1 MNNIS
6 LKTKE
11 QIEIMARGGKIL
23 AKILNEV
30 RLEAKVGTKLSDLE
44 LKARDLIKKN
54 NAKPAFLGHNRYP
67 AALCASPNDMI
78 VHGIPGEYI
87 LQNGDILSLDLGIQY
102 EGLFTDMAITIGI
115 GEIDEEKA
123 RLIRVAKKALKRAIK
138 KMRPG
143 NTIGDIGN
151 TIERYVSK
159 RGLYVIKELC
169 GHGIGKELHEDPEI
183 LNYGS
188 RGTGPVLK
196 EGMVLCVEP
205 MVSAG
210 TEHIKLGKD
219 GFTYYTMDNS
229 LVAHFEHTIA
239 ITKNGSRVL
248 TEIE

>member
-1 MNNIS
+1 MNHIP

-11 QIEIMARGGKIL
+11 QIETMARGGKIL

-30 RLEAKVGTKLSDLE
+30 KLEAKPGTKLADLE
-44 LKARDLIKKN
+44 VKAKELIKKN
-54 NAKPAFLGHNRYP
+54 NAKPAFLGQDGYP
-67 AALCASPNDMI
+67 AVLCTCPNDMI
-78 VHGIPGEYI
+78 VHGVPGEYI

-102 EGLFTDMAITIGI
+102 EGLFTDMAVTVGV
-115 GEIDEEKA
+115 GEIDEEKT
-123 RLIRVAKKALKRAIK
+123 RLIRVTKKALKRAIK

-151 TIERYVSK
+151 TIERYVKK
-159 RGLYVIKELC
+159 RGMYVIKELC
-169 GHGIGKELHEDPEI
+169 GHGIGKDLHEEPDI

-205 MVSAG
+205 MVSLG

-219 GFTYYTMDNS
+219 GTAYFTLDGS

-239 ITKNGSRVL
+239 ITKNGCRVL
-248 TEIE
+248 TELE